1 MAELS
6 AQGMKARDSARDKES
21 INLLDLFIVLAR
33 HKKLVI
39 GTPLIMG
46 SIALGISLLL
56 TPVFSSTAKILPPQQ
71 QASSGMAAMIGQL
84 GGLAGAAGGLAGLK
98 TPNDL
103 YIGLLESRTIADRI
117 IDRFKL
123 KERYQNRNLDETRK
137 QLGDNTVIASGKKD
151 GLISVTANDR
161 DPQFAAD
168 LANAYIDELSALTKR
183 MALGEASQRRLFFE
197 GQLKD
202 AKEQLANAEVALKST
217 QERTGMIQPAGQVQA
232 IFNNAAQL
240 KATIAA
246 KEVQLKSMRTFAA
259 AGNPDLLRVGAE
271 LNGLQAQLA
280 KLEGNSAAGGSDF
293 MLPTGK
299 IPAAGIAY
307 VRSVRDVKYYETI
320 FELLAKQFE
329 LAKIDEAK
337 ETAVIQVLDKAMP
350 AAHKTKPSRALITL
364 VGVFFGAVIGIAGAF
379 MRSAYVN
386 ARQAPE
392 NAARWQ
398 ALSLAWRKKPRQPS
412 L

>member
-1 MAELS
+1 MPDLTAHTVPAS
-6 AQGMKARDSARDKES
+6 GYAPDR
-21 INLLDLFIVLAR
+21 INLIDLFIVLAR

-39 GTPLIMG
+39 GTPVITG
-46 SIALGISLLL
+46 SIALVVSLLL
-56 TPVFSSTAKILPPQQ
+56 TPVFTSTAKILPPQQ

-103 YIGLLESRTIADRI
+103 YIGLLESRTVADKLIARLN
-117 IDRFKL
+117 L
-123 KERYQNRNLDETRK
+123 KERYQTKNMDETRR
-137 QLGDNTVIASGKKD
+137 QLSDSTVIASGKKD

-168 LANAYIDELSALTKR
+168 LANAYIDELAALTKR
-183 MALGEASQRRLFFE
+183 MALSESSQRRLFFE
-197 GQLKD
+197 GQLKS
-202 AKEQLANAEVALKST
+202 AKEQLANAEVALKAT
-217 QERTGMIQPAGQVQA
+217 QERTGMIQPDGQVQA

-240 KATIAA
+240 KATIAV

-259 AGNPDLLRVGAE
+259 AGNPELVRVSAE
-271 LNGLQAQLA
+271 LAGLQTQLA
-280 KLEGNSAAGGSDF
+280 KLESNSTASGGDF
-293 MLPTGK
+293 LVPTGK

-337 ETAVIQVLDKAMP
+337 ETGLIQVLDTAVP
-350 AAHKTKPSRALITL
+350 AAHKSKPSRALITV
-364 VGVFFGAVIGIAGAF
+364 VGVFFGAILGIAVAF
-379 MRSAYVN
+379 IRNAY
-386 ARQAPE
+386 ASSRQAPE
-392 NAARWQ
+392 NAERWR
-398 ALSLAWRKKPRQPS
+398 ALSLAWRKKNAPPA